1 MKIEK
6 LKFQDF
12 YLIKPALYKDN
23 RGVFYRHFCEEE
35 LKKKNI
41 KVSAKQGNISISVK
55 KGTLR
60 GFHYKQKPSKEYKV
74 LSCLSGSLF
83 HSAVD
88 LRKNSKTFM
97 KNFSI
102 TLKSSDRFTLIVPPS
117 CANAFLTLEDNTT
130 VHYYMGDFFEDN
142 KYKGFRYNDP
152 AFNIKWPFKPKV
164 INERDK
170 NYPDF
175 EF

>member
-23 RGVFYRHFCEEE
+23 RGVFYWHFCEKE
-35 LKKKNI
+35 LKKNI